1 MEQNAPA
8 VSDARKSLAARWSK
22 MNQVGTKLAASCG
35 EELPRCC
42 QDSQLGHFVT
52 SLDTISNDFFF
63 LQVGGNSE
71 KYENDKQSI
80 TFA

>member
-1 MEQNAPA
+1 MLE
-8 VSDARKSLAARWSK
+8 KLGSK
-22 MNQVGTKLAASCG
+22 MRQNEPSWTKLAASCG

-63 LQVGGNSE
+63 CRWVGIAKSMKTTNSPSLLLDFRKSE
-71 KYENDKQSI
+71 K
-80 TFA
+80 